1 MKIIIVGASF
11 AGMSAA
17 LECYQIYPKAQIVLI
32 DKEKEVGFFPNV
44 FNWQLKGELGQVEEA
59 RSELWH
65 QVQKT
70 RIDVRLETKLLQ
82 LDADRQVLM
91 VEQGGVVGEETYDAL
106 ILAMGA
112 KQVWDI
118 EDDLLKERILS
129 SKYFSDAQ
137 KSQEKIGAAQSVI
150 IIGGGQIGLE
160 SADAL
165 SQLPLSLTLFEAE
178 TTPLAKYVDPD
189 LMVGIEEELKKHKI
203 DLHTAETVEKISL
216 SPTGHKVRVDT
227 LKASYEADYLLLATN
242 FQPNTDI
249 VRGILECNPD
259 KTIVVD
265 DYLETSHPN
274 IFAIGD
280 LIQLPFAFFGKAY
293 LPLINHAILTG
304 RLVAYNL
311 VSKRRPLKEV
321 QRVVSSHLFGYN
333 ITSVGLTERQAQLWT
348 DVDTVLLQ
356 APFSQWEA
364 EELTFKLIV
373 QSSSGRLLGGQLIS
387 TSRHIHQMNTLAL
400 AISNGMTVQDMVEQS
415 WLCLPRYTNLV
426 PIVIEACQS
435 YLHRQEEETA
445 YED

>member
-17 LECYQIYPKAQIVLI
+17 LECHQIYPEAQIVLM

-44 FNWQLKGELGQVEEA
+44 FNWQLKGELKQIEEA
-59 RSELWH
+59 RSELWG
-65 QVQKT
+65 QVQQT
-70 RIDVRLETKLLQ
+70 RIDVRLETRFVR
-82 LDADRQVLM
+82 LDADNQVLI
-91 VEQGGVVGEETYDAL
+91 VEQGEQVLEEAYDVL

-112 KQVWDI
+112 KQVWEV
-118 EDDLLKERILS
+118 EDKALHERILS
-129 SKYFSDAQ
+129 SKYFLDAQ
-137 KSQEKIGAAQSVI
+137 KSWEKIRAAQSVI

-178 TTPLAKYVDPD
+178 TTPLAKYVDAD
-189 LMVGIEEELKKHKI
+189 LMAGIEEELKKRQI
-203 DLHTAETVEKISL
+203 DVHTAEIVENISL
-216 SPTGHKVRVDT
+216 SPSGNKVQVDT
-227 LKASYEADYLLLATN
+227 LKGSYEADYLLLATN

-249 VRGILECNPD
+249 VGGILECNPD
-259 KTIVVD
+259 KTIIVD
-265 DYLETSHPN
+265 DYLETSQPN

-311 VSKRRPLKEV
+311 LKKRRPLQEV
-321 QRVVSSHLFGYN
+321 QRIVSSHLFGYN

-348 DVDTVLLQ
+348 DVDTVVLQ
-356 APFSQWEA
+356 APFSQWEID
-364 EELTFKLIV
+364 ELTFKLIV
-373 QSSSGRLLGGQLIS
+373 QKSDGRLLGGQLIS
-387 TSRHIHQMNTLAL
+387 TSRYIHQMNILSL
-400 AISNGMTVQDMVEQS
+400 AISNGMTAQDMVEQS

-426 PIVIEACQS
+426 PIVAEACQL
-435 YLHRQEEETA
+435 YLHRQEEESA
-445 YED
+445 HED

>member
-17 LECYQIYPKAQIVLI
+17 LECRQLYPDAQIVLV

-44 FNWQLKGELGQVEEA
+44 FNWQLKGELGRLEEA
-59 RSELWH
+59 RSELWA
-65 QVQKT
+65 QVQQT
-70 RIDVRLETKLLQ
+70 TIDIRLETKLVQ
-82 LDADRQVLM
+82 LDADHQTLTLERRNQV
-91 VEQGGVVGEETYDAL
+91 VEEAYDAL

-112 KQVWDI
+112 GQVWDL
-118 EDDLLKERILS
+118 EDERLQERILS

-137 KSQEKIGAAQSVI
+137 NSQQKIEEAQSVI

-178 TTPLAKYVDPD
+178 TSPLAKYVDAD
-189 LMVGIEEELKKHKI
+189 LMAGIEEELTKRKI
-203 DLHTAETVEKISL
+203 DLHTAEIVEKISL
-216 SPTGHKVRVDT
+216 SPAGDKVKVDT
-227 LKASYEADYLLLATN
+227 LKASYEADYLLFATN
-242 FQPNTDI
+242 FQPNTALVEGI
-249 VRGILECNPD
+249 VDCNPD

-265 DYLETSHPN
+265 EYLETSQPH

-311 VSKRRPLKEV
+311 VTKRRPLNEV
-321 QRVVSSHLFGYN
+321 QRIVSSHLFGYN

-348 DVDTVLLQ
+348 DVDTVTIQ
-356 APFSQWEA
+356 APFSQWEK

-373 QSSSGRLLGGQLIS
+373 QRADGRLLGGQLIS

-400 AISNGMTVQDMVEQS
+400 AISNGMTAQEMVEQS

-426 PIVIEACQS
+426 PIVTEACQL
-435 YLHRQEEETA
+435 YLHRQEENAHEN
-445 YED
+445 

>member
-1 MKIIIVGASF
+1 MKIVIIGASF

-17 LECYQIYPKAQIVLI
+17 LECAKIYPEAQIVLV

-44 FNWQLKGELGQVEEA
+44 LNWQLKGELGHIEEA
-59 RSELWH
+59 RSDLWS
-65 QVQKT
+65 QVQQT
-70 RIDVRLETKLLQ
+70 GIDIRLESRLMQVEAKKQ
-82 LDADRQVLM
+82 LIGL
-91 VEQGGVVGEETYDAL
+91 EQGEQIIEETYDVL

-112 KQVWDI
+112 GQVW
-118 EDDLLKERILS
+118 EVDDEELKERILS

-137 KSQEKIGAAQSVI
+137 ESQKKLEGAQSVI

-160 SADAL
+160 SAEAL
-165 SQLPLSLTLFEAE
+165 SQQSLSLRIFEAE
-178 TTPLAKYVDPD
+178 TSPLAKYIDPD
-189 LMVGIEEELKKHKI
+189 LMIGIEEELKKRKI
-203 DLHTAETVEKISL
+203 DLHTAEIVEKISL
-216 SPTGHKVRVDT
+216 SSSGDKVKVDT
-227 LKASYEADYLLLATN
+227 LKGSYEADYLLVATN
-242 FQPNTDI
+242 FKPNTD
-249 VRGILECNPD
+249 VVADLLDCNPD
-259 KTIVVD
+259 KTIIVD
-265 DYLETSHPN
+265 DYLETSQPN

-304 RLVAYNL
+304 RLVAHNL

-321 QRVVSSHLFGYN
+321 QRIVSSHLFGYN

-348 DVDTVLLQ
+348 DVDTIVLQ
-356 APFSQWEA
+356 ESFSQWEA

-373 QSSSGRLLGGQLIS
+373 ERASGRILGGQLIS

-400 AISNGMTVQDMVEQS
+400 AISNGMTAQDLVEKS

-426 PIVIEACQS
+426 PIVTEACQL
-435 YLHRQEEETA
+435 YLHRQEEAA